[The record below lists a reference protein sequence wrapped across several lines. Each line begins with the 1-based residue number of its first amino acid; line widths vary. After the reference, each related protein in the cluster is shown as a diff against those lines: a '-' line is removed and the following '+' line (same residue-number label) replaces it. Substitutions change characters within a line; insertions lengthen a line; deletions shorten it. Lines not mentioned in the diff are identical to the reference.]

1 MFSVKFTE
9 ARVCSY
15 GGGYSDALGPMS
27 AAMGQPFPPMGPM
40 GPTGPMGPMGLM
52 GPMGP
57 PMVPGPPMFI
67 PYGDDDDIEE
77 ILPWLILIMSGR
89 GF

>member
-1 MFSVKFTE
+1 MSPATWIASFILLVVLNFTE

-15 GGGYSDALGPMS
+15 GGGFSDALGPMS
-27 AAMGQPFPPMGPM
+27 AGMGQPFPPMGP
-40 GPTGPMGPMGLM
+40 LV
-52 GPMGP
+52 P
-57 PMVPGPPMFI
+57 PMMPGPPMFI